1 MSCNLTEARQEL
13 DEMQKLAD
21 NMYKPDTHEK
31 AELALDVI
39 KRHIIE
45 EVEKI
50 PLDLLSDSQLK
61 IVIRVIKGV
70 V

>member
-1 MSCNLTEARQEL
+1 MSCNLSEARHEL

-21 NMYKPDTHEK
+21 NMNNGTHEK

-50 PLDLLSDSQLK
+50 PLSVLSKSQK
-61 IVIRVIKGV
+61 KEVIRVIKGV

>member
-1 MSCNLTEARQEL
+1 MSCNLWESRHEL

-21 NMYKPDTHEK
+21 NMNNGTHEK

-50 PLDLLSDSQLK
+50 PLSVLSKSQK
-61 IVIRVIKGV
+61 KEVIRVIKGV
-70 V
+70 K

>member
-1 MSCNLTEARQEL
+1 MSCNLSEARHEL

-21 NMYKPDTHEK
+21 NMNNGTHEK

-45 EVEKI
+45 EVEEI
-50 PLDLLSDSQLK
+50 SLSVLSKSQK
-61 IVIRVIKGV
+61 KEVIKVIKGV
-70 V
+70 K